1 MQDAALGAARLS
13 VTGGSVEDFTTAFEG
28 LQQRKAAKGA
38 SVNPAVR
45 SPLAQPTRR
54 QCLAL
59 VGF

>member
-1 MQDAALGAARLS
+1 MQDAAPGAARLS
-13 VTGGSVEDFTTAFEG
+13 VTGGSVEDFAAFEG